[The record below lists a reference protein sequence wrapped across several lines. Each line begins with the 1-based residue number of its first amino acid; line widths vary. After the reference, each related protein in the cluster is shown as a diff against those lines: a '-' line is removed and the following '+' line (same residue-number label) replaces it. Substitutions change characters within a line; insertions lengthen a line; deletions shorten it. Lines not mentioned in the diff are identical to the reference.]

1 MADLTNLDSVAG
13 NELTATQ
20 IQGILQQI
28 DVDIM
33 NLVRDGKLAALKYS
47 VPGNAGQSTDR
58 ASNLSALLAAR
69 DHYQNLLIAMPSW
82 NTSQASLD

>member
-1 MADLTNLDSVAG
+1 MADLTNLDSIAG
-13 NELTATQ
+13 KELTTSQ

-28 DVDIM
+28 DLDIT
-33 NLVRDGKLAALKYS
+33 NLVRDGKLSAMKYS

-69 DHYQNLLIAMPSW
+69 DHYLKLLSAMPSW
-82 NTSQASLD
+82 STSQASLD